1 MKGLKKYQ
9 PTPRVTVSAKA
20 VAAALAVIV
29 GESAALTLRE
39 LRRKSVKAPRDY
51 YCREYWE
58 TAITP
63 HLLAREE
70 PKARTRPVLI
80 NHLQAFPS
88 SQFPRYLNI
97 KKITSNEEEP
107 NFILTQ
113 LGSPTSRPPQPL
125 FDFGI
130 FNDPPATA
138 AGRNYRR
145 ARQ

>member
-63 HLLAREE
+63 
-70 PKARTRPVLI
+70 P
-80 NHLQAFPS
+80 PS
-88 SQFPRYLNI
+88 
-97 KKITSNEEEP
+97 
-107 NFILTQ
+107 
-113 LGSPTSRPPQPL
+113 
-125 FDFGI
+125 
-130 FNDPPATA
+130 
-138 AGRNYRR
+138 
-145 ARQ
+145 